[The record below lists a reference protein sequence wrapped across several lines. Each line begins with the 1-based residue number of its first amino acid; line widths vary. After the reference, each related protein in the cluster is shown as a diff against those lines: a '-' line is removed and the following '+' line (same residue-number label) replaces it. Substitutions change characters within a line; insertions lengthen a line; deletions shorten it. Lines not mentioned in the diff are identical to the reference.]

1 MLESDIPVF
10 AIDGPSG
17 SGKGTV
23 SRILAKRLGWHY
35 LDSGALYRLTA
46 YEAEKQ
52 AVVLSDEAA
61 VAKIAGSL
69 DVHFSADAE
78 GVFLAGENVNDAIR
92 TEACGNRASKV
103 ASLPAVRDALLDWQ
117 RAFKKPPGLV
127 ADGRDMGSVVFPQ
140 AKVKV
145 FLTASVEIRAERRY
159 AQLKA
164 KGIGGNLDAIFN
176 DIRER
181 DLRDSARSVAPMK
194 PAKGAVLLDTDKL
207 SIETVVEKLMNLLPD
222 STV

>member
-69 DVHFSADAE
+69 DVHFSADNE

-127 ADGRDMGSVVFPQ
+127 ADGRDMGSVVFPH